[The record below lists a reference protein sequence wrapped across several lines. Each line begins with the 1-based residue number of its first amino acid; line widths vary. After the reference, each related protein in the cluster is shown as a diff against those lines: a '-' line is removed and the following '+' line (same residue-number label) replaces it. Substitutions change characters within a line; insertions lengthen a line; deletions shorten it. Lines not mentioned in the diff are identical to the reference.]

1 MTAPASASDP
11 PAPDAAAYW
20 RRNLRITGA
29 LLAVWFV
36 VTFVATYFARQLRF
50 SFFGWPFGFWVAGQ
64 GALLVYL
71 LLIGL
76 YARAMNRLERELG
89 VDDGDGDGH
98 G

>member
-11 PAPDAAAYW
+11 ATHDTGTYW

-36 VTFVATYFARQLRF
+36 VTFVATFFARELSFR
-50 SFFGWPFGFWVAGQ
+50 FFGWPFSFWLAGQ

-89 VDDGDGDGH
+89 LEDQDSRG
-98 G
+98 

>member
-1 MTAPASASDP
+1 MTAPASASDL

-36 VTFVATYFARQLRF
+36 VTFVATYFARQLSF

-89 VDDGDGDGH
+89 LDGDDGH

>member
-1 MTAPASASDP
+1 MTAPASDIDP
-11 PAPDAAAYW
+11 ATPDAAAYW

-36 VTFVATYFARQLRF
+36 VTFVATYFARQLSF
-50 SFFGWPFGFWVAGQ
+50 NFFGWPFSFWMAGQ

-76 YARAMNRLERELG
+76 YARAMARLERELG
-89 VDDGDGDGH
+89 LDGEDGRG
-98 G
+98 